1 MTVTI
6 TPSKPVGSVAAP
18 PSKSMAHRALI
29 CAALAEGESCV
40 RGVAASQDMLATLD
54 CVKTLGAEFSFDH
67 GDVTFRRGVD
77 MFATPDGTVLPCRE
91 CGSTLRFFVPLCLLG
106 GGETTLTGSETLLSR
121 PVSVYQNICKTQGLL
136 FETEKT
142 ALRVR
147 GPLRPGAFSLP
158 GDVSSQFVSGLLFAL
173 PLLDGDSVIELLPP
187 VESRAYI
194 DMTMEAL
201 AAFGVTARW
210 RDETAIL
217 VPGGQLYRAQDVSI
231 EGDWSNAA
239 PFLALGA
246 EVTGL
251 KTDSTQGDKIC
262 AAYFK
267 ALDAGPAEL
276 DISGCPD
283 LGPVLMAY
291 AALRSGC
298 VLTGTRRLKL
308 KESDRGNAM
317 RAELSKFGVEVVLE
331 ENRIAVGSGV
341 SAPSGVL
348 DGHNDHRIVMAL
360 SVLCAAVGGT
370 IAGAE
375 AVDKSHPGFFE
386 QLKSV
391 NVGVNVHGVD
401 Q

>member
-1 MTVTI
+1 MTVTV
-6 TPSKPVGSVAAP
+6 TPSAPAGSVPAP

-29 CAALAEGESCV
+29 CAALAGGGSAV
-40 RGVAASQDMLATLD
+40 RGVAASQDVLATLD
-54 CVKTLGAEFSFDH
+54 CLRALGAEFSFEN
-67 GDVTFRRGVD
+67 GDVTFRRAADV
-77 MFATPDGTVLPCRE
+77 FAPPAGAALPCRE
-91 CGSTLRFFVPLCLLG
+91 CGSTLRFFVPLCLLS
-106 GGETTLTGSETLLSR
+106 GGEATLTGSGTLISR
-121 PVSVYQNICKTQGLL
+121 PLGAYADICERQGLL
-136 FETEKT
+136 FEKQEYS
-142 ALRVR
+142 LRVR
-147 GPLRPGAFSLP
+147 GPLRAGDFSLP

-173 PLLDGDSVIELLPP
+173 PLPEGDSIIKLRPP

-194 DMTMEAL
+194 DMTLEAL
-201 AAFGVTARW
+201 EYFGVTARW
-210 RDETAIL
+210 RDETAIF
-217 VPGGQLYRAQDVSI
+217 VPGGQVYRAREMSV

-262 AAYFK
+262 ADYFK
-267 ALDAGPAEL
+267 ALDGGAAEL

-291 AALRSGC
+291 AALRFGC

-308 KESDRGNAM
+308 KESDRGEAM
-317 RAELSKFGVEVVLE
+317 RAELSKFGARVELG
-331 ENRIAVGSGV
+331 ENRIAVGCGL

-360 SVLCAAVGGT
+360 GVLCARVGGT

-375 AVDKSHPGFFE
+375 AVDKSFPDFFE
-386 QLKSV
+386 LLKSI
-391 NVGVNVHGVD
+391 NVGVKIHGVD

>member
-6 TPSKPVGSVAAP
+6 APSAPGGSVAAP

-29 CAALAEGESCV
+29 CGALAGSGSVV
-40 RGVAASQDMLATLD
+40 RGVAASQDVLATLD
-54 CVKTLGAEFSFDH
+54 CLKALGAEFSFES
-67 GDVTFRRGVD
+67 GDVTFRRGVEA
-77 MFATPDGTVLPCRE
+77 FSTPAGAALPCRE

-106 GGETTLTGSETLLSR
+106 GGLLTLTGSGTLLAR
-121 PVSVYQNICKTQGLL
+121 PLSVYQEICETQGLL
-136 FETEKT
+136 FEKEKT
-142 ALRVR
+142 SLRVR
-147 GPLRPGAFSLP
+147 GPLRSGAFALP

-173 PLLDGDSVIELLPP
+173 PLLEEDSKIKLLPP

-201 AAFGVTARW
+201 EAFGVTARW
-210 RDETAIL
+210 RDETTISI
-217 VPGGQLYRAQDVSI
+217 PGGQVYRAREVSV

-246 EVTGL
+246 DVTGL
-251 KTDSTQGDKIC
+251 KADSTQGDKIC
-262 AAYFK
+262 EAYFK

-291 AALRSGC
+291 AALRRGC

-308 KESDRGNAM
+308 KESDRSEAM
-317 RAELSKFGVEVVLE
+317 RAELSKFGVAAELG

-341 SAPSGVL
+341 SAPSEIL

-360 SVLCAAVGGT
+360 SVLCAHTGGT

-386 QLKSV
+386 QLKAI
-391 NVGVNVHGVD
+391 NVGVKIHGMD

>member
-6 TPSKPVGSVAAP
+6 MPSAPAGSVAAP

-29 CAALAEGESCV
+29 CAALAGGGSAV
-40 RGVAASQDMLATLD
+40 RGVAASQDMLATLN
-54 CVKTLGAEFSFDH
+54 CLRVLGAEFSFEN
-67 GDVTFRRGVD
+67 GDVAFRRGVEA
-77 MFATPDGTVLPCRE
+77 FSPPAGAALPCRE

-106 GGETTLTGSETLLSR
+106 GGLFTLTGSETLLAR
-121 PVSVYQNICKTQGLL
+121 PLSVYENICKSQGLM
-136 FETEKT
+136 FEKGENT
-142 ALRVR
+142 LRVC
-147 GPLRPGAFSLP
+147 GPLRPGAFELP

-173 PLLDGDSVIELLPP
+173 PLLEGDSVIELRPP

-201 AAFGVTARW
+201 DSFGVTARW
-210 RDETAIL
+210 RDETTID
-217 VPGGQLYRAQDVSI
+217 VPGGQVYRARDFSV

-246 EVTGL
+246 DVTGL
-251 KTDSTQGDKIC
+251 KADSTQGDKIC
-262 AAYFK
+262 EAYFK
-267 ALDAGPAEL
+267 ALDAYPAEV

-291 AALRSGC
+291 AALRFGGK
-298 VLTGTRRLKL
+298 LTGTRRLKL
-308 KESDRGNAM
+308 KESDRGEAM
-317 RAELSKFGVEVVLE
+317 RAELAKFGVAAEIE

-360 SVLCAAVGGT
+360 SVLCAHTGGT

-375 AVDKSHPGFFE
+375 AVDKSFPGFFE
-386 QLKSV
+386 RLKTI
-391 NVGVNVHGVD
+391 NVGVKIHGVD